1 MTIIKSAIAKWA
13 FLTSSRF
20 CYRVLLFISMLVT
33 CPTLFASLPAPNNT
47 YLDELIKQAQR
58 LHLAETPQWQR
69 LLHYRKSLLGH
80 LESEV
85 DDPTFFAAENGK
97 YNSQEELAATLTQF
111 FSTKPWGKKKESAQ
125 CAFIA
130 RYEWLNSQLHFNPK
144 KLPSQN
150 CPAFNDWYSGINP
163 GSVTLVF
170 PSAYMN
176 NPSSMF
182 GHTLLRVDTPE
193 QSENTRLLSYAINYG
208 AQTGNDNGV
217 AFAFKGIFGGY
228 HGTIGIGPYYKK
240 VKEYSDFE
248 SRDIWEYQL
257 ELSTNEIRRLL
268 AHVWELRGIHFTY
281 YFFDENCS
289 YLILT
294 LLDVARPNLA
304 LSQQLQGWLIPSDTL
319 RRVTNQPSL
328 IKKIV
333 YRPAAG
339 TKLTHLASSLSETA
353 QLDAL
358 ALAHNKKS
366 VQHFLTEENSEQNK
380 ADTLLLAHD
389 FVRYE
394 FLAQRQEKGSASH
407 RSRKLLQARSTFTSA
422 QPPSPVPTPRLSPE
436 QGHATGMIQTGVGHE
451 NRNDFLLFQFRPSYH
466 DLLDNDDG
474 YVPGAQID
482 FLNIAFRYQNNSE
495 KLKLDKFTLVDIISL
510 SPHNRFFQ
518 PTSWRVRTAWERR
531 ILPGTQSPNELTF
544 RLDGGGGFTARPT
557 KHILAYG
564 LLDAGLDAHSKLT
577 DGYALGLG
585 AEAGIILQATA
596 QWKLQFHAQHM
607 SFRSGKPH
615 QYDTFKIAQRFV
627 IRPQH
632 ALNLEWSLQ
641 RALGR
646 RLESWA
652 LSWRWYL

>member
-1 MTIIKSAIAKWA
+1 MIIIKSAIAKWTL
-13 FLTSSRF
+13 LTSNRL
-20 CYRVLLFISMLVT
+20 CYRVLLLISMLAAF
-33 CPTLFASLPAPNNT
+33 PTVFASLPTPGNT
-47 YLDELIKQAQR
+47 YLDGLIKQAQLLR
-58 LHLAETPQWQR
+58 LAEEPQWQR

-85 DDPTFFAAENGK
+85 DDPTFFTAEDGK
-97 YNSQEELAATLTQF
+97 YNPQAELVATLTQF
-111 FSTKPWGKKKESAQ
+111 FSTKPWGKKKESSQ

-144 KLPSQN
+144 KLPRQD
-150 CPAFNDWYSGINP
+150 CPTFNDWYSGINP
-163 GSVTLVF
+163 DSVTLVF

-182 GHTLLRVDTPE
+182 GHTLLRVDTPG

-208 AQTGNDNGV
+208 ADTGNDNGV

-257 ELSTNEIRRLL
+257 KLSTNEIRRLL
-268 AHVWELRGIHFTY
+268 AHVWELRGIHFEY

-289 YLILT
+289 YVILT
-294 LLDVARPNLA
+294 LLDVARPKLA

-319 RRVTNQPSL
+319 RRVTNQPGL

-339 TKLTHLASSLSETA
+339 TKLRHLASSLSETA

-358 ALAHNKKS
+358 ALAHNKKPL
-366 VQHFLTEENSEQNK
+366 QHFLTEENSEQDK

-394 FLAQRQEKGSASH
+394 FLARRKEKTSSSRLSRQ
-407 RSRKLLQARSTFTSA
+407 LLQARSTSVSA
-422 QPPSPVPTPRLSPE
+422 QPPGPVPTPRIPPE
-436 QGHATGMIQTGVGHE
+436 QGHATGMIQAGVGHE
-451 NRNDFLLFQFRPSYH
+451 DGNDYLLFRLRPAYH
-466 DLLDNDDG
+466 DLLDDDGG

-482 FLNIAFRYQNNSE
+482 FLNLALRYQMDNE
-495 KLKLDKFTLVDIISL
+495 KLEFDEITLVNIISL
-510 SPHNRFFQ
+510 SSRNRFFQ
-518 PTSWRVRTAWERR
+518 PISWRVRTAWEHR
-531 ILPGTQSPNELTF
+531 ILPGTQSSSELTF
-544 RLDGGGGFTARPT
+544 RLDGGGGFSVRPT
-557 KHILAYG
+557 KNILAYG
-564 LLDAGLDAHSKLT
+564 LLDAGLDAHSKLA
-577 DGYALGLG
+577 DDYSLGLG
-585 AEAGIILQATA
+585 AEAGLIAQVTP
-596 QWKLQFHAQHM
+596 QWKLHLHAQHM
-607 SFRSGKPH
+607 NFRTGKPH
-615 QYDTFKIAQRFV
+615 QYNTFKVAQRFV
-627 IRPQH
+627 IQPQY

-641 RALGR
+641 RAFDR
-646 RLESWA
+646 RLENWT

>member
-1 MTIIKSAIAKWA
+1 MTIIKSTVIKWTL
-13 FLTSSRF
+13 LTSNRRY
-20 CYRVLLFISMLVT
+20 YRVLLLISMLVT
-33 CPTLFASLPAPNNT
+33 CPTLFASPPAPNNT
-47 YLDELIKQAQR
+47 YLDGLIKQAQLLR
-58 LHLAETPQWQR
+58 LAETPQWQR

-85 DDPTFFAAENGK
+85 DDPTFFTAEDGK
-97 YNSQEELAATLTQF
+97 YNSQKELAATLTQF

-130 RYEWLNSQLHFNPK
+130 RFEWLNSQLHFDPQ
-144 KLPSQN
+144 KLPKQD
-150 CPAFNDWYSGINP
+150 CPTFNDWYSGINP
-163 GSVTLVF
+163 DSVTLAF

-182 GHTLLRVDTPE
+182 GHTLLRVDTPG
-193 QSENTRLLSYAINYG
+193 QNENTRLLSYAINYG
-208 AQTGNDNGV
+208 ADTGSDNGV

-257 ELSTNEIRRLL
+257 GLSTNEIRRLL
-268 AHVWELRGIHFTY
+268 AHVWELRGIHFEY

-289 YLILT
+289 YVILT

-319 RRVTNQPSL
+319 RRVTNQPGL

-339 TKLTHLASSLSETA
+339 TKLIHLASSLSEAA

-358 ALAHNKKS
+358 ALAQNKKPL
-366 VQHFLTEENSEQNK
+366 QHFLTEENSEQNK

-394 FLAQRQEKGSASH
+394 FLAQRKEKNSS
-407 RSRKLLQARSTFTSA
+407 SRLSRQLLQARSTFVTA
-422 QPPSPVPTPRLSPE
+422 LPPAPAPTPRVPPE
-436 QGHATGMIQTGVGHE
+436 QGHATGMIQAGVGHE
-451 NRNDFLLFQFRPSYH
+451 NRDDYLLFRLRPAYH
-466 DLLDNDDG
+466 DLLDNDGG

-482 FLNIAFRYQNNSE
+482 FLNVALRYQMDNE
-495 KLKLDKFTLVDIISL
+495 KLEFDEFTLVNIISL
-510 SPHNRFFQ
+510 SSRNRFFQ
-518 PTSWRVRTAWERR
+518 PTSWRVRAAWQNR
-531 ILPGTQSPNELTF
+531 ILPGTQSPSELTF
-544 RLDGGGGFTARPT
+544 RLDGGGGFSVRPT
-557 KHILAYG
+557 KNILAYG
-564 LLDAGLDAHSKLT
+564 LLNAGLDAHSKLADDYT
-577 DGYALGLG
+577 LGLG
-585 AEAGIILQATA
+585 AEAGIIAQATP
-596 QWKLQFHAQHM
+596 QWKLHLHAQHM
-607 SFRSGKPH
+607 NFRTGKPH
-615 QYDTFKIAQRFV
+615 KYNTFKIAQRFV
-627 IRPQH
+627 IQPQY
-632 ALNLEWSLQ
+632 ALNLEWSQQ
-641 RALGR
+641 RAFDR
-646 RLESWA
+646 RLENWT